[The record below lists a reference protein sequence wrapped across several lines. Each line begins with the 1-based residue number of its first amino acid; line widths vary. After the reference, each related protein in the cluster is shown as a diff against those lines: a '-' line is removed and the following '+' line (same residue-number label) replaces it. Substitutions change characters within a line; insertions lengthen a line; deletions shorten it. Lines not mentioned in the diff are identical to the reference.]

1 MAKFNRAGARPVGLS
16 PVASELIPSGRT
28 YEGGAGFARDCRS
41 ELFLLAVSNMVS
53 EDTFYESGS
62 ARDARF
68 VALVRKAAVDYPE
81 WTAGLLRWLR
91 AEANMR
97 TAPLVGAAEM
107 VRARLDAGQ
116 HGLSRQVVA
125 SVLRRADEPG
135 EMLAYWTSRYG
146 RTIPK
151 PLKRGI
157 ADAVGALYAE
167 RALLK
172 YDTDTHAYR
181 FADVCELTH
190 PKPRPARL
198 WQGALFAHALDRRH
212 NRGNPIP
219 EPLSVLRARAALMA
233 VRPEHRR
240 ALLAA
245 PGFDVS
251 LREAGMT
258 WEALAGWLKGPMD
271 AAAWETVIPSM
282 GYMALIRNLRNFDQ
296 AGVSDK
302 VAEQVAA
309 RLTDPEQVARSR
321 QLPLRFLS
329 AYRAAP
335 SLRWSWPLE
344 RAANLSLGNV
354 PKLAGRTLILV
365 DTSTSMER
373 VLSERSGLRRWDAAA
388 LFGVALGARCAR
400 ADVVSFSST
409 ARYWGDPSGAHTRR
423 FPLRV
428 GESLL
433 SALKRWTD
441 EGFFLG
447 GGTDTDAALMKH
459 FTGHDRVVILTD
471 EQAAR
476 GDVGARLPSN
486 VPLYTWNL
494 AGYKMGHAPSGIAN
508 RHAFGGLTDGAFRM
522 IPLLEAGRDGMWPW
536 ESSTTAA

>member
-16 PVASELIPSGRT
+16 PVATELFPSGRT
-28 YEGGAGFARDCRS
+28 YEGGAGYARDLRS
-41 ELFLLAVSNMVS
+41 ELFLLAVSNLVS
-53 EDTFYESGS
+53 EDTFYESGN

-68 VALVRKAAVDYPE
+68 VTLIRAAAVDYPE

-107 VRARLDAGQ
+107 VKARLEAGQ

-135 EMLAYWTSRYG
+135 EMLAYWTSHYG

-151 PLKRGI
+151 PVKRGV
-157 ADAVGALYAE
+157 ADAVRALYAE

-172 YDTDTHAYR
+172 YDGDSYSYR
-181 FADVCELTH
+181 FADVLDLCH
-190 PKPRPARL
+190 PKPHPGL
-198 WQGALFAHALDRRH
+198 PWQGDLFAHALDRRH

-219 EPLSVLRARAALMA
+219 EPLGVLRTRAALMA
-233 VRPEHRR
+233 VRPEFRR

-245 PGFDVS
+245 PGSDVS

-258 WEALAGWLKGPMD
+258 WEAVAGWLQGPMD
-271 AAAWETVIPSM
+271 AAAWEAVIPSM
-282 GYMALIRNLRNFDQ
+282 GYMALIRNLRNFDE
-296 AGVSDK
+296 AGVSDT

-309 RLTDPEQVARSR
+309 KLADPDEVARSR
-321 QLPLRFLS
+321 QLPLRFV
-329 AYRAAP
+329 AAHRAAP

-344 RAANLSLGNV
+344 KAANLSLDTV
-354 PKLAGRTLILV
+354 PELGGRTLILV
-365 DTSTSMER
+365 DTSTSMQAA
-373 VLSERSGLRRWDAAA
+373 LSDRSELRRWDAAA
-388 LFGVALGARCAR
+388 LFGVALGARCAH
-400 ADVVSFSST
+400 ADVVSFSSS
-409 ARYWGDPSGAHTRR
+409 ARFWIDPAGPHTRR
-423 FPLRV
+423 FPLRD

-433 SALKRWTD
+433 SAVKRWGD
-441 EGFFLG
+441 DGFFLG
-447 GGTDTDAALMKH
+447 GGTDTHGALMKH

-486 VPLYTWNL
+486 VPAYTWNL
-494 AGYKMGHAPSGIAN
+494 AGYKMGHAPSGVAN
-508 RHAFGGLTDGAFRM
+508 RHTFGGLSDAAFRM
-522 IPLLEAGRDGMWPW
+522 IPLLEAGRDGAWPW
-536 ESSTTAA
+536 ESTPAAA